1 MKAGRIVQTIL
12 HLAGFKNVKSK
23 VTDWPKKAEDGP
35 AIFVFALIFFF
46 CLRRLLVKEILIIQL
61 RLSSKRLMRLVT
73 QLADVVML
81 AFQLTFTYDILVD
94 IACLFQ
100 IETPKD
106 VQEKFGR
113 TVVEKYLL
121 WWTWGCAKFS
131 ASGCFPLNI
140 FLFLS
145 FSCLFAKKNWYSLS
159 NAFTCEH

>member
-23 VTDWPKKAEDGP
+23 VTDWPKKAEDGL
-35 AIFVFALIFFF
+35 AILVFALIFF
-46 CLRRLLVKEILIIQL
+46 CLHRLLVPEILIIQL
-61 RLSSKRLMRLVT
+61 RLSSKHLMRLVT

-81 AFQLTFTYDILVD
+81 AFQLTFTYGILVD
-94 IACLFQ
+94 TACLFQ

-121 WWTWGCAKFS
+121 WWIWGCAKFS
-131 ASGCFPLNI
+131 ASGCFLLNI
-140 FLFLS
+140 FCPFHVYLPRRIGRQFV
-145 FSCLFAKKNWYSLS
+145 
-159 NAFTCEH
+159 